1 MASEPPPPYQ
11 EPYPVGP
18 SVPTAPSATPTP
30 KGPPGMTGPLL
41 GDTKSMPQP
50 GQDGQFPVQTQ
61 PSWFPALPPY
71 SATPPTMGPPQQG
84 YPTSP
89 GEYGPAFY
97 PPQPVCPYP
106 AYGQPLAAG
115 GARRSRGPHD
125 GRAVGGGPG
134 GDAAAQRGA
143 PAVPDAHGVPALP
156 AAGHDA
162 DLSRLGH
169 NERAHVRPLLHRR
182 VRPGLLPHPVPRRRP
197 QGRGAHLPQLQGA
210 PLHVQAAV

>member
-115 GARRSRGPHD
+115 GP
-125 GRAVGGGPG
+125 GGPAG
-134 GDAAAQRGA
+134 
-143 PAVPDAHGVPALP
+143 PTMVVPS
-156 AAGHDA
+156 AAGQA
-162 DLSRLGH
+162 
-169 NERAHVRPLLHRR
+169 VTLLHSEVPQPYPMRM
-182 VRPGLLPHPVPRRRP
+182 VCPHCQLLVTTQTSHVSGTMSVLMCVLCCIVGCDLGCCLIPFLVDDLKDVEHTCPNCK
-197 QGRGAHLPQLQGA
+197 AHLFMYKRL
-210 PLHVQAAV
+210 